1 MPRIS
6 GRSSCTT
13 ESLIRF
19 RPRDRSVCRWLG
31 LVPIADRIWVTFS
44 CAISGPLTRTRPEH
58 GGRGDVLERQ
68 TAAGRDLLGA
78 DEVLQRLHG
87 RVHDVDRVR
96 GPQALGEHVVDAR
109 ALEDGAHRATGDDTG
124 TGAGRLEQD
133 DTGRGLAL
141 HRVRDGAGD
150 AGHPVEVL
158 LGLLDAL
165 GDRRGHLLGLAVA
178 DTHGAVAV
186 ADDDQRGE
194 AEAPTALDDLRHA
207 VDGDDALDEVA
218 LLGGGASPA
227 PPPGPTGAAG
237 VSPPRARRHDGR
249 GGRYRRRRRRR
260 VAVVLASDV
269 PLDPLRNTHQKSSP
283 PSRAPS
289 ARAAMRPAYRLPPR
303 SNTTAVIPAALARSA
318 TSVPTWRARA
328 DLSPSA
334 PRRLASRVDALAKV
348 RPAVSSTTWT
358 WMCREL
364 RLTTRRGRSG
374 VPPTRLRRR
383 LCRRSRE
390 TRRAVLM
397 SVPTGLCT
405 RAPFSVLAACA
416 ITCPSS
422 RPCA

>member
-44 CAISGPLTRTRPEH
+44 CAISGPLTRMGPQH
-58 GGRGDVLERQ
+58 GGRGDVLQRQ

-96 GPQALGEHVVDAR
+96 GTQALREHVVDAR
-109 ALEDGAHRATGDDTG
+109 ALEHGTHRATGDDTG

-133 DTGRGLAL
+133 DPRRRLTL

-150 AGHPVEVL
+150 PGHPVEVL

-207 VDGDDALDEVA
+207 VDGDHALDVVA
-218 LLGGGASPA
+218 LLGGCASLA
-227 PPPGPTGAAG
+227 PPAVTTVP
-237 VSPPRARRHDGR
+237 
-249 GGRYRRRRRRR
+249 
-260 VAVVLASDV
+260 AVVTA
-269 PLDPLRNTHQKSSP
+269 
-283 PSRAPS
+283 
-289 ARAAMRPAYRLPPR
+289 ARAA
-303 SNTTAVIPAALARSA
+303 AASLWA
-318 TSVPTWRARA
+318 W
-328 DLSPSA
+328 
-334 PRRLASRVDALAKV
+334 
-348 RPAVSSTTWT
+348 
-358 WMCREL
+358 
-364 RLTTRRGRSG
+364 
-374 VPPTRLRRR
+374 PPT
-383 LCRRSRE
+383 
-390 TRRAVLM
+390 
-397 SVPTGLCT
+397 
-405 RAPFSVLAACA
+405 APPVCSLLF
-416 ITCPSS
+416 IH
-422 RPCA
+422 

>member
-1 MPRIS
+1 IPRIS

-13 ESLIRF
+13 ESLIRL

-44 CAISGPLTRTRPEH
+44 CAIAGPLTGTRPEH

-124 TGAGRLEQD
+124 TGAGRLQEH

-150 AGHPVEVL
+150 PGHPVEVL

-186 ADDDQRGE
+186 AADDQRGE
-194 AEAPTALDDLRHA
+194 AEAPAALDDLRHP
-207 VDGDDALDEVA
+207 VDGAHGLDVVA
-218 LLGGGASPA
+218 LPGGSASLA
-227 PPPGPTGAAG
+227 PPAVTTVPAVVAAAGAAAASLWSWHQTSLSIRSL
-237 VSPPRARRHDGR
+237 VFIRSPDRPRGRRRPALRSARRTGCRPGR
-249 GGRYRRRRRRR
+249 RQRR
-260 VAVVLASDV
+260 
-269 PLDPLRNTHQKSSP
+269 
-283 PSRAPS
+283 
-289 ARAAMRPAYRLPPR
+289 
-303 SNTTAVIPAALARSA
+303 
-318 TSVPTWRARA
+318 
-328 DLSPSA
+328 
-334 PRRLASRVDALAKV
+334 
-348 RPAVSSTTWT
+348 
-358 WMCREL
+358 
-364 RLTTRRGRSG
+364 
-374 VPPTRLRRR
+374 
-383 LCRRSRE
+383 
-390 TRRAVLM
+390 
-397 SVPTGLCT
+397 
-405 RAPFSVLAACA
+405 
-416 ITCPSS
+416 
-422 RPCA
+422 